1 MRDLRQPTR
10 AATYRPPRP
19 IQRGAAPSVS
29 RDAVRASWATPKRL
43 IWTGAF
49 AAVAIVG
56 SIYGVGLKTQEEF
69 KAERKQIL
77 ETPVEER
84 ILSLEAHRAQL
95 VNLRRPLELKR
106 EELLLRLQ
114 KQQQEEEQKQSEGKP
129 AETPNKCP

>member
-1 MRDLRQPTR
+1 MPSTIEKKKKERKNRVKSHRKTTSPNLPF
-10 AATYRPPRP
+10 PP
-19 IQRGAAPSVS
+19 
-29 RDAVRASWATPKRL
+29 K
-43 IWTGAF
+43 
-49 AAVAIVG
+49 
-56 SIYGVGLKTQEEF
+56 K
-69 KAERKQIL
+69 KERKQIL